1 MTIKIEK
8 PQFNIRETLRERD
21 IPVGGHGS
29 QVMQSESLKE
39 TFNITKGGRRNLLV
53 NGSFSVWQRGNTF
66 SSGYTADQWKV
77 ELSGAS
83 ITTTSREFGVGQKEV
98 PGNSR
103 YYLRYDVTTGADF
116 SRLMQRMENVRNFDN
131 VPITVSGWCK
141 RSSGKATECRIDLIY
156 NYGGGGSSG
165 EYDYDVAAF
174 WPSGRWEYFEY
185 TFNTRSMVGKTINDV
200 DSSLE
205 IRFGQGSNT
214 SSHAYQWNFAN
225 IQVEYGRG
233 ATPFEERPLSEEIA
247 LCQRYC
253 QRFPFPEPPVS
264 AFGTGCG
271 NGNQLQLHHG
281 SGGGRVSLNI
291 SSIPMRKT
299 PTVTVY
305 DGSGNQNSVAEFSS
319 GTTRTVSA
327 IYPAGPNIGG
337 YAQLTANA
345 NNPVYMNVLA
355 NAEL

>member
-1 MTIKIEK
+1 MIC
-8 PQFNIRETLRERD
+8 N
-21 IPVGGHGS
+21 
-29 QVMQSESLKE
+29 
-39 TFNITKGGRRNLLV
+39 N
-53 NGSFSVWQRGNTF
+53 W
-66 SSGYTADQWKV
+66 
-77 ELSGAS
+77 
-83 ITTTSREFGVGQKEV
+83 
-98 PGNSR
+98 
-103 YYLRYDVTTGADF
+103 
-116 SRLMQRMENVRNFDN
+116 
-131 VPITVSGWCK
+131 
-141 RSSGKATECRIDLIY
+141 
-156 NYGGGGSSG
+156 
-165 EYDYDVAAF
+165 
-174 WPSGRWEYFEY
+174 YFEF
-185 TFNTRSMVGKTINDV
+185 TFNTQSTAGKTINDV

-214 SSHAYQWNFAN
+214 SSSNYQWNFAN

-281 SGGGRVSLNI
+281 NDARVSLNI

-319 GTTRTVSA
+319 GTSRTVSA

-345 NNPVYMNVLA
+345 GNPVYMNVLA